1 MTLKKNE
8 HSRLIKFTKS
18 YTKDEDDI
26 YMPNK
31 DSKRVTNKFVRTYN
45 SALTKL
51 ISLSSSSSKLITYMI
66 TVMSQD
72 NVVRSGKVLKDNFD
86 KFLISKMAEP
96 MVQRTMDRAVKE
108 LLEKNLIIK
117 APDKQYLVNPEHFD
131 SSTESRRSTKIQV
144 MLEFLAGARNS
155 PLMEDMWDRM
165 NVSN

>member
-8 HSRLIKFTKS
+8 HSRLVKYTKS
-18 YTKDEDDI
+18 YTKDKDDI

-51 ISLSSSSSKLITYMI
+51 ISLSAASSKLIIYM
-66 TVMSQD
+66 TNNMSLD
-72 NVVRSGKVLKDNFD
+72 NVINSGKDLREDFD
-86 KFLISKMAEP
+86 RFLISKMSEP
-96 MVQRTMDRAVKE
+96 YSKSTMDRSVRE
-108 LLEKNLIIK
+108 LLEKQIIIK
-117 APDKQYLVNPEHFD
+117 APRRTYLVNPEYFD
-131 SSTESRRSTKIQV
+131 SGSEERRSTKIQV

-155 PLMEDMWDRM
+155 PLVKDMWDKM